1 MVLGSFPGKLAD
13 TWQGDDAKAM
23 DDIPAL
29 FNPKLEFYN
38 IAAFIYYYYEFHRI
52 FLTRRKNG

>member
-1 MVLGSFPGKLAD
+1 MGI
-13 TWQGDDAKAM
+13 WR
-23 DDIPAL
+23 DIPGNLACTWRDAEAMVMVDGNAL

-38 IAAFIYYYYEFHRI
+38 IAAFMIMNFIEN

>member
-1 MVLGSFPGKLAD
+1 MGYMVLESSPGKLAD
-13 TWQGDDAKAM
+13 PWQDDDAKAM

-38 IAAFIYYYYEFHRI
+38 IVAFMIMNFIEF
-52 FLTRRKNG
+52 F

>member
-1 MVLGSFPGKLAD
+1 MAMN
-13 TWQGDDAKAM
+13 DAH
-23 DDIPAL
+23 AL

-38 IAAFIYYYYEFHRI
+38 IAAFMIMNFIEI

>member
-1 MVLGSFPGKLAD
+1 MVLAGHPLYALLVP
-13 TWQGDDAKAM
+13 WQDDDAKAM
-23 DDIPAL
+23 DDVHAL

-38 IAAFIYYYYEFHRI
+38 IIVFVIMNFIEI

>member
-1 MVLGSFPGKLAD
+1 MAMVDGN
-13 TWQGDDAKAM
+13 
-23 DDIPAL
+23 AL

-38 IAAFIYYYYEFHRI
+38 ITVFMILNFIEI